1 MRGRLN
7 LLVDTHILL
16 WTLSGSK
23 ELDTKVEQALKSPRN
38 VLWVS
43 SISIWEIAI
52 KSQICKLTL
61 PHTFVEAI
69 QAQGMQVLPFD
80 ERHALATL
88 TLPLHHRDPFDR
100 ALVAQ
105 CTVESCTLVTADD
118 QLFQYKSQI
127 KILRA

>member
-1 MRGRLN
+1 MN

-16 WTLSGSK
+16 WTLSGSNQ
-23 ELDTKVEQALKSPRN
+23 LDAKVEQTLKSPKN

-43 SISIWEIAI
+43 SISVWEVAI
-52 KSQICKLTL
+52 KSQVGKLTI
-61 PHTFVEAI
+61 PNTFTQAI
-69 QAQGMQVLPFD
+69 QAQGMQILPFD

-105 CTVESCTLVTADD
+105 SIVENCTLVTADA
-118 QLFQYKSQI
+118 QVLQYANEV
-127 KILRA
+127 KILKA